1 MAQQGKQRK
10 KNIYIWI
17 WIHLP
22 ISQMVILWPRKQ
34 SIHSPSSAPGCHR
47 DHVAW
52 QAEGGSLSKI
62 SSKGS

>member
-10 KNIYIWI
+10 KKYIYIYI
-17 WIHLP
+17 DGSNLP
-22 ISQMVILWPRKQ
+22 ISLMVKLWPRKQ
-34 SIHSPSSAPGCHR
+34 SLYSPSTAPGCHR

-62 SSKGS
+62 SSR